1 MESEAIPEPI
11 EEAIEGTHEPTTK
24 DVNESDQNIDEIV
37 KELDECQ
44 PPSSAAIQSLDEE
57 DQKVVEV
64 KSVATPTATPT
75 KRNRSCKTYDCTV
88 DNLCAP
94 CKRNC
99 NCNVDDLC
107 YKCILGKVFSL
118 EPYFEPDLTYGATCI
133 HQQK

>member
-11 EEAIEGTHEPTTK
+11 EEAIEGTHEPITK

-64 KSVATPTATPT
+64 KSVTTPTATPT
-75 KRNRSCKTYDCTV
+75 KRNC
-88 DNLCAP
+88 N
-94 CKRNC
+94 RNC

-118 EPYFEPDLTYGATCI
+118 EPYLEPDVTYGATCI
-133 HQQK
+133 RQQK